1 MSTIRFK
8 ALQETF
14 NRKPVVVEEA
24 GRRSELFG
32 QNVFNEASMRQF
44 MTKDALKV

>member
-32 QNVFNEASMRQF
+32 QNVFNEASNASVYDQRCI
-44 MTKDALKV
+44 